1 MKKLLLT
8 TMLVTA
14 LAGCSSAKTTSASS
28 AEGDHLARIQSAG
41 KITIA
46 TEGVWSPFTYHDEA
60 TDELVG
66 FDVEVA
72 KAVADKLGV
81 EAEFKEV
88 NFDGGLTGVAQG
100 TFDMMAN
107 GVDITEERS
116 NSFANRKAW

>member
-14 LAGCSSAKTTSASS
+14 LAGCSSAKTSAASAS
-28 AEGDHLARIQSAG
+28 GDHLARIQSAG

-46 TEGVWSPFTYHDEA
+46 TEGVWSPFTYHDET

-81 EAEFKEV
+81 EAEFK
-88 NFDGGLTGVAQG
+88 DGMLKIVIPK
-100 TFDMMAN
+100 
-107 GVDITEERS
+107 VEETK
-116 NSFANRKAW
+116 NKKFIEIE

>member
-14 LAGCSSAKTTSASS
+14 LAGCSSAKTSAASAS
-28 AEGDHLARIQSAG
+28 GDHLARIQSAG

-46 TEGVWSPFTYHDEA
+46 TEGVWSPFTYHDET

-81 EAEFKEV
+81 EAEFKE
-88 NFDGGLTGVAQG
+88 GYL
-100 TFDMMAN
+100 
-107 GVDITEERS
+107 S
-116 NSFANRKAW
+116 W